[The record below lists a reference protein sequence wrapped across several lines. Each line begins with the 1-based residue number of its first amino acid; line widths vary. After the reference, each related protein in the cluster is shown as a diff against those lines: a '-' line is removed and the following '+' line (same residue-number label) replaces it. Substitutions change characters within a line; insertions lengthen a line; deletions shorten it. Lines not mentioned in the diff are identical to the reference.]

1 MIFIIIIAT
10 YSDKIMNSDTLMN
23 TVANS
28 EAQASQHN
36 GNLRQKKGIDW
47 KEKIF
52 HGLFLGSAII
62 GIVSLALI
70 AYFIIAESIPAF
82 KAVGI
87 SGIVLG
93 DNWLPPA
100 LYGVYTMIVAS
111 VVSTLGA
118 VLLGVPVGLL
128 TAIFIAEIA
137 PKRIA
142 DVIRPAVELL
152 AGIPSVVYG
161 FFGLVIIVPLIQQIF
176 NVPAGNTIL
185 AGIIVLGVMILP
197 TVITVSETS
206 IRAVPH
212 AYKEGSLA
220 LGASK
225 TFTIFKILLPAARS
239 GIMTGVILGI
249 ARALGETMAIIMVMG
264 NAPAMPEGILDS
276 ARTLTANIAI
286 EMSYASGIHANALYA
301 TGVVL
306 LVFIMMLNA
315 ALLYLNRQKA
325 R

>member
-1 MIFIIIIAT
+1 MTIA
-10 YSDKIMNSDTLMN
+10 MNNQSTEN
-23 TVANS
+23 QVKPSN
-28 EAQASQHN
+28 N
-36 GNLRQKKGIDW
+36 PLREKKRVDW
-47 KEKIF
+47 RERIF
-52 HGLFLGSAII
+52 HGLFLSCAVI
-62 GIVSLALI
+62 GIVSLATI
-70 AYFIIAESIPAF
+70 AYFIIKESIPAF
-82 KAVGI
+82 QQAGV
-87 SGIVLG
+87 SGIVFG
-93 DNWLPPA
+93 QDWLPPA
-100 LYGVYTMIVAS
+100 LYGVFTMIVAS
-111 VVSTLGA
+111 IVSTFGA
-118 VLLGVPVGLL
+118 VLVGVPVGIL

-137 PKRIA
+137 PKQVA
-142 DVIRPAVELL
+142 DIIRPAVELL

-161 FFGLVIIVPLIQQIF
+161 FFGLVIIVPLIQDIF
-176 NVPAGNTIL
+176 QVPAGNTIL

-206 IRAVPH
+206 IRAVPST
-212 AYKEGSLA
+212 YREGSLA

-225 TFTIFKILLPAARS
+225 IFTIFRILLPAARS

-306 LVFIMMLNA
+306 LVFIMSLNGI
-315 ALLYLNRQKA
+315 LLYLNRETAK
-325 R
+325 

>member
-1 MIFIIIIAT
+1 MTIAMNNQNT
-10 YSDKIMNSDTLMN
+10 LKQDKP
-23 TVANS
+23 
-28 EAQASQHN
+28 SQSP
-36 GNLRQKKGIDW
+36 LRQKKRVDW
-47 KEKIF
+47 RERIF
-52 HGLFLGSAII
+52 HALFLSCAII
-62 GIVSLALI
+62 GTLSLATI
-70 AYFIIAESIPAF
+70 AYFIVKESIPAF
-82 KAVGI
+82 QQAGV

-93 DNWLPPA
+93 QDWLPPA
-100 LYGVYTMIVAS
+100 LYGVFTMIVAS
-111 VVSTLGA
+111 VVSTFGA
-118 VLLGVPVGLL
+118 VLVGVPVGIL

-137 PKRIA
+137 PKRVANI
-142 DVIRPAVELL
+142 IRPAVELL

-161 FFGLVIIVPLIQQIF
+161 FFGLVIIVPLIQDVFQ
-176 NVPAGNTIL
+176 VPAGNTIL

-206 IRAVPH
+206 IRAVP
-212 AYKEGSLA
+212 ATYKEGSLA

-225 TFTIFKILLPAARS
+225 IFTIFRILLPAARS

-286 EMSYASGIHANALYA
+286 EMSYASGIHASALYA

-306 LVFIMMLNA
+306 LVFIMSLNGI
-315 ALLYLNRQKA
+315 LLYLNRETA

>member
-1 MIFIIIIAT
+1 M
-10 YSDKIMNSDTLMN
+10 KNEN
-23 TVANS
+23 V
-28 EAQASQHN
+28 QASAFASSS
-36 GNLRQKKGIDW
+36 LREARGVDW
-47 KEKIF
+47 RERIF
-52 HGLFLGSAII
+52 HGLFLSSAVI
-62 GIVSLALI
+62 GIVSLAII
-70 AYFIIAESIPAF
+70 AYFIVKESIPAF
-82 KAVGI
+82 QVAGV
-87 SGIVLG
+87 SGIVMG
-93 DNWLPPA
+93 QNWLPPA
-100 LYGVYTMIVAS
+100 LYGVATMIVAS
-111 VVSTLGA
+111 LVSTLGA
-118 VLLGVPVGLL
+118 VMFGVPVGVL

-137 PKRIA
+137 PKRVANI
-142 DVIRPAVELL
+142 IRPAIELL

-161 FFGLVIIVPLIQQIF
+161 FFGLVIIVPLIQNIF

-206 IRAVPH
+206 IRAVPRT
-212 AYKEGSLA
+212 YKEGSLA

-225 TFTIFKILLPAARS
+225 IYTIFKLLVPAARS

-249 ARALGETMAIIMVMG
+249 GRALGETMAIIMVMG
-264 NAPAMPEGILDS
+264 NAPAMPEGLLDA

-306 LVFIMMLNA
+306 LVFIMMLNG

>member
-1 MIFIIIIAT
+1 MTIAMNNQNT
-10 YSDKIMNSDTLMN
+10 LKQDKP
-23 TVANS
+23 
-28 EAQASQHN
+28 SQSP
-36 GNLRQKKGIDW
+36 LRQKKRVDW
-47 KEKIF
+47 RERIF
-52 HGLFLGSAII
+52 HALFLSCAVI
-62 GIVSLALI
+62 GTLSLATI
-70 AYFIIAESIPAF
+70 AYFIVKESIPAF
-82 KAVGI
+82 QQTGV

-93 DNWLPPA
+93 QDWLPPA
-100 LYGVYTMIVAS
+100 LYGVFTMIVAS

-118 VLLGVPVGLL
+118 VVVGVPVGIL

-137 PKRIA
+137 PKRVANI
-142 DVIRPAVELL
+142 IRPAVELL

-161 FFGLVIIVPLIQQIF
+161 FFGLVIIVPLIQDVFQ
-176 NVPAGNTIL
+176 VPAGNTIL

-206 IRAVPH
+206 IRAVP
-212 AYKEGSLA
+212 ATYKEGSLA

-225 TFTIFKILLPAARS
+225 IFTIFRILLPAARS

-286 EMSYASGIHANALYA
+286 EMSYASGIHASALYA

-306 LVFIMMLNA
+306 LVFIMSLNGI
-315 ALLYLNRQKA
+315 LLYLNRETA

>member
-1 MIFIIIIAT
+1 MNNQDT
-10 YSDKIMNSDTLMN
+10 VNQDKPSLNP
-23 TVANS
+23 
-28 EAQASQHN
+28 
-36 GNLRQKKGIDW
+36 LRQKKRVDW
-47 KEKIF
+47 RERIF
-52 HGLFLGSAII
+52 HVLFLSCAII
-62 GIVSLALI
+62 GTLSLATI
-70 AYFIIAESIPAF
+70 AYFIVKESIPAF
-82 KAVGI
+82 QQVGV

-93 DNWLPPA
+93 QDWLPPA
-100 LYGVYTMIVAS
+100 LYGVFTMIVAS
-111 VVSTLGA
+111 VVSTFGA
-118 VLLGVPVGLL
+118 VLVGVPIGIL

-137 PKRIA
+137 PKRLA
-142 DVIRPAVELL
+142 DIIRPAVELL

-161 FFGLVIIVPLIQQIF
+161 FFGLVIIVPLIQDVFQ
-176 NVPAGNTIL
+176 VPAGNTIL

-206 IRAVPH
+206 IRAVP
-212 AYKEGSLA
+212 ATYKEGSLA

-225 TFTIFKILLPAARS
+225 IFTIFRILLPAARS

-286 EMSYASGIHANALYA
+286 EMSYASGIHASALYA

-306 LVFIMMLNA
+306 LVFIMSLNGI
-315 ALLYLNRQKA
+315 LLYLNRETA

>member
-1 MIFIIIIAT
+1 MTIAT
-10 YSDKIMNSDTLMN
+10 I
-23 TVANS
+23 NS
-28 EAQASQHN
+28 EKYMKDKSTLASRTEKRALKAQK
-36 GNLRQKKGIDW
+36 RIDW
-47 KEKIF
+47 KERFF
-52 HGLFLGSAII
+52 HALFLTSAVI
-62 GIVSLALI
+62 GIVSLFII
-70 AYFIIAESIPAF
+70 AYFIVGESIPAF
-82 KAVGI
+82 KEVGI
-87 SGIVLG
+87 SGIIF
-93 DNWLPPA
+93 DQNWLPPA
-100 LYGVYTMIVAS
+100 FYGVATMIVAS

-118 VLLGVPVGLL
+118 VVIGVPVGVL
-128 TAIFIAEIA
+128 TAVFIAEIA

-176 NVPAGNTIL
+176 DVPAGNTIL
-185 AGIIVLGVMILP
+185 AGMIVLGVMILP

-206 IRAVPH
+206 IRAVPR

-220 LGASK
+220 LGASNI
-225 TFTIFKILLPAARS
+225 FTIFKLLVPAARS

-249 ARALGETMAIIMVMG
+249 GRALGETMAIIMVMG
-264 NAPAMPEGILDS
+264 NAPAMPRGILDS

-286 EMSYASGIHANALYA
+286 EMSYASGVHANALYA

-306 LVFIMMLNA
+306 LVFIMVLNG
-315 ALLYLNRQKA
+315 ALLYLNRERA

>member
-1 MIFIIIIAT
+1 MTIA
-10 YSDKIMNSDTLMN
+10 SSNNFMNGDKVVSQQKRTLR
-23 TVANS
+23 T
-28 EAQASQHN
+28 
-36 GNLRQKKGIDW
+36 KKGVDW
-47 KEKIF
+47 REKTF
-52 HGLFLGSAII
+52 HGLFLTSAII
-62 GIVSLALI
+62 GIVSLFII
-70 AYFIIAESIPAF
+70 AYFIVKESLPAF
-82 KAVGI
+82 QEVGI

-93 DNWLPPA
+93 QDWLPPA
-100 LYGVYTMIVAS
+100 LYGVATMIVAS

-118 VLLGVPVGLL
+118 VLIGVPVGVL

-137 PKRIA
+137 PKRLA
-142 DVIRPAVELL
+142 DIIRPAVELL

-161 FFGLVIIVPLIQQIF
+161 FFGLVIIVPLIQNIF
-176 NVPAGNTIL
+176 VVPAGNTIL
-185 AGIIVLGVMILP
+185 AGMIVLGVMILP

-206 IRAVPH
+206 IRAVPSS
-212 AYKEGSLA
+212 YKEGSLA

-225 TFTIFKILLPAARS
+225 VYTIFKLLVPAARS

-249 ARALGETMAIIMVMG
+249 GRALGETMAIIMVMG
-264 NAPAMPEGILDS
+264 NAPAMPHSILDS

-286 EMSYASGIHANALYA
+286 EMSYASGVHANALYA

>member
-1 MIFIIIIAT
+1 MTIAMNNQNT
-10 YSDKIMNSDTLMN
+10 LKQDKP
-23 TVANS
+23 
-28 EAQASQHN
+28 SQSP
-36 GNLRQKKGIDW
+36 LRQKKRVDW
-47 KEKIF
+47 RERIF
-52 HGLFLGSAII
+52 HALFLSCAVI
-62 GIVSLALI
+62 GTLSLATI
-70 AYFIIAESIPAF
+70 AYFIVKESIPAF
-82 KAVGI
+82 QQAGV

-93 DNWLPPA
+93 QDWLPPA
-100 LYGVYTMIVAS
+100 LYGVFTMIVAS
-111 VVSTLGA
+111 VASTLGA
-118 VLLGVPVGLL
+118 VVVGVPVGIL

-137 PKRIA
+137 PKRVANI
-142 DVIRPAVELL
+142 IRPAVELL

-161 FFGLVIIVPLIQQIF
+161 FFGLVIIVPLIQDVFQ
-176 NVPAGNTIL
+176 VPAGNTIL

-206 IRAVPH
+206 IRAVP
-212 AYKEGSLA
+212 ATYKEGSLA

-225 TFTIFKILLPAARS
+225 IFTIFRILLPAARS

-286 EMSYASGIHANALYA
+286 EMSYASGIHASALYA

-306 LVFIMMLNA
+306 LVFIMSLNGI
-315 ALLYLNRQKA
+315 LLYLNRETA

>member
-1 MIFIIIIAT
+1 MTIAT
-10 YSDKIMNSDTLMN
+10 NSEKLMN
-23 TVANS
+23 N
-28 EAQASQHN
+28 EATQSVTRGLKA
-36 GNLRQKKGIDW
+36 QKRVDW
-47 KEKIF
+47 KERIF
-52 HGLFLGSAII
+52 HGLFLTSAVV
-62 GIVSLALI
+62 GILSLAVI
-70 AYFIIAESIPAF
+70 AYFIVKESIPAF
-82 KAVGI
+82 QEVGV

-93 DNWLPPA
+93 QHWLPPA
-100 LYGVYTMIVAS
+100 LYGVATMIVAS

-118 VLLGVPVGLL
+118 VVVGVPIGVL

-137 PKRIA
+137 PKRLA
-142 DVIRPAVELL
+142 DIIRPAVELL

-161 FFGLVIIVPLIQQIF
+161 FFGLIIIVPLIQQIF

-206 IRAVPH
+206 IRAVPRT
-212 AYKEGSLA
+212 YKEGSLA

-225 TFTIFKILLPAARS
+225 IYTIFKLLVPAARS

-249 ARALGETMAIIMVMG
+249 GRALGETMAIIMVMG
-264 NAPAMPEGILDS
+264 NAPAMPGSILES

-286 EMSYASGIHANALYA
+286 EMSYASGVHANALYA

-306 LVFIMMLNA
+306 LVFIMMLNS
-315 ALLYLNRQKA
+315 ALLYLNREKA
-325 R
+325 K